1 MNHQRL
7 KYGNK
12 ITVVH
17 GIKFRSKGEATR
29 YCELLILLKAGE
41 ISDLKLQVKHIL
53 YANGQKVGTYTSDFE
68 YMEGDK
74 WVIEDF
80 KGARTAL
87 FILKWNIMKVMF
99 SLENMDG
106 RPVLLKLTGKTS
118 KSRRGSP
125 RGTSASRPAR
135 KT

>member
-1 MNHQRL
+1 MSHQQL

-29 YCELLILLKAGE
+29 YLELLLLVKAGV
-41 ISDLKLQVKHIL
+41 ISDLKLQVIHDL
-53 YANGQKVGTYTSDFE
+53 YANEIKVGTYKSDFE
-68 YMEGDK
+68 YVEGDFH
-74 WVIEDF
+74 VIEDF

-87 FILKWNIMKVMF
+87 FILKWNIMKVMY
-99 SLENMDG
+99 SLENING
-106 RPVLLKLTGKTS
+106 RRVGFKLTGKTS